1 MTGLITEEKCCE
13 YLNCTTATL
22 RRYLCRAE
30 FNHIERV
37 IFARDNCILKNI
49 TDKDKEKLKQLI
61 RRKQNQRKS

>member
-1 MTGLITEEKCCE
+1 MTELITEEKCCK
-13 YLNCTTATL
+13 YLNCTTPTL

-49 TDKDKEKLKQLI
+49 TDKDKEKLNKLI
-61 RRKQNQRKS
+61 NRLKNQIRS